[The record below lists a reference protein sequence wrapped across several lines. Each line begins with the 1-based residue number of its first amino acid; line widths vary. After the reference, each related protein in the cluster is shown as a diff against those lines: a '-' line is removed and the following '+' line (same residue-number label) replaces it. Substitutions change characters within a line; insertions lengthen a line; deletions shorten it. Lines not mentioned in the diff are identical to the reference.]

1 VTGETYR
8 RAVSDW
14 LRQFPSA
21 LTAYS
26 GGVDSAVVAVLA
38 HEALGPRALACI
50 GVSPS
55 FPERERRDAIALAE
69 RLGMSYRLI
78 EPREQDDPSYAANP
92 EHRCYFCKSHLFG
105 ELRTLAQTEGW
116 AVVLDGSHAED
127 ATDDRPGRVA
137 ASEKGVRSPLAELG
151 IGKAGVRAIARD
163 LGLEVWDKP
172 AAACLASRV
181 PHGTAITPE
190 LLHQIEGAEDALIA
204 LGFRQLRVRH
214 HGELAR
220 IEVPLEEFPHAMA
233 DRALIV
239 NGVRTAGYRYV
250 CLDLAG
256 FRGGAGDIPQPAP
269 VAWLGQAPAVE

>member
-1 VTGETYR
+1 MTAEAYR
-8 RAVSDW
+8 EAASDW

-26 GGVDSAVVAVLA
+26 GGVDSAVVAALA
-38 HEALGPRALACI
+38 HEVLGARALACI

-69 RLGMSYRLI
+69 RLGMSYRLV

-105 ELRTLAQTEGW
+105 ELRALAQTEGW

-151 IGKAGVRAIARD
+151 IGKAGVRAIARA

-181 PHGTAITPE
+181 PHGTAITAE
-190 LLHQIEGAEDALIA
+190 LLRQIETAEDALVA

-220 IEVPLEEFPHAMA
+220 IEVPIEEFPHAMA
-233 DRALIV
+233 NRAPIV
-239 NGVRTAGYRYV
+239 GGVRAAGYRYV

-256 FRGGAGDIPQPAP
+256 FRSGAGEI
-269 VAWLGQAPAVE
+269 VEAEPLPLVNGRRT

>member
-1 VTGETYR
+1 MTGESYR
-8 RAVSDW
+8 RAASDW

-38 HEALGPRALACI
+38 HEVLGPRALACI

-69 RLGMSYRLI
+69 RLGLSYRLI

-105 ELRTLAQTEGW
+105 ELHALAQTEGW

-127 ATDDRPGRVA
+127 ATDDRPGRIA

-151 IGKAGVRAIARD
+151 IGKAGVRAIARE

-190 LLHQIEGAEDALIA
+190 LLRQIERAEDALIA

-214 HGELAR
+214 HGGLAR
-220 IEVPLEEFPHAMA
+220 IEVPLDEFPHAMA

-239 NGVRTAGYRYV
+239 DGVRAAGYRHV

-256 FRGGAGDIPQPAP
+256 FRSEVIEAEPLPLVNARR
-269 VAWLGQAPAVE
+269 A